1 MNGNILVYNGYNN
14 DSRFMIM
21 IMIMNDNDDN
31 IIMANGISMA
41 IMIMGVS

>member
-21 IMIMNDNDDN
+21 IMNDNDEN